1 MERRLYRSRR
11 RRIVAGVAGGL
22 GQYLGIDPVYV
33 RLFFIA
39 LALATGWGVLLYL
52 ILCIVVPE
60 RLASEGE
67 EEGGGGYRRLDARE
81 RSLLFGGTLIALGLL
96 LLAREFGLFW
106 WLGLH
111 RFWPLLLIAAGV
123 VLLFNRTRGVRW

>member
-11 RRIVAGVAGGL
+11 HRIVAGVAGGL

-33 RLFFIA
+33 RLFFIV

-60 RLASEGE
+60 TKALDDEAEAAGD
-67 EEGGGGYRRLDARE
+67 YRRLDARE
-81 RSLLFGGTLIALGLL
+81 RNLLFGGTLIALGLL
-96 LLAREFGLFW
+96 LLARELGLFW
-106 WLGLH
+106 WLGLQ
-111 RFWPLLLIAAGV
+111 RFWPLLLIAAGI

>member
-1 MERRLYRSRR
+1 
-11 RRIVAGVAGGL
+11 VAGGL

-33 RLFFIA
+33 RLFFIV

-52 ILCIVVPE
+52 VLCIVLPE
-60 RLASEGE
+60 TSAFEGE
-67 EEGGGGYRRLDARE
+67 AEDAGGCRRLDARE
-81 RSLLFGGTLIALGLL
+81 RSLLFGGTLVALGLL
-96 LLAREFGLFW
+96 LLARELRVFW

-111 RFWPLLLIAAGV
+111 RFWPVLLIAAGI